1 MGYYLGRHAELYD
14 LFYAEKPYAAE
25 AEFVHRCLINYGQ
38 GRKRRMLELA
48 CGTGNHAFQFEKFG
62 YQIIALDY
70 SQDMIDRAI
79 AKATQRGSQVE
90 FRQGDM
96 RALELSEKPF
106 DAVVCMFD
114 SIGYVQ
120 TNQGIEQVLQGVHRH
135 LRAGGIFVFEF
146 WHAPAMLRSY
156 EPQRVRRWKLPNGE
170 VLRISE
176 TELDIPHQL
185 AHVTYSIYELKSD
198 STYDYLQETQSN
210 RYFLLQEMN
219 HWLVANGFEA
229 LKWFAGPQD
238 DENIT
243 DDTWHIVV
251 VAQRGE

>member
-25 AEFVHRCLINYGQ
+25 AEFVHHCLQQYGH
-38 GRKRRMLELA
+38 GVSERILELA
-48 CGTGNHAFQFEKFG
+48 CGTGSHAFQFEKFG
-62 YQIIALDY
+62 YKIIALDY
-70 SQDMIDRAI
+70 SQDMIDRANN
-79 AKATQRGSQVE
+79 KAEEGGSRVE
-90 FRQGDM
+90 FRLGDM
-96 RALELSEKPF
+96 RALDVPEKPF

-120 TNQGIEQVLQGVHRH
+120 TNQAIKQVLQGVHQH
-135 LRAGGIFVFEF
+135 LRSGGLFVCEF
-146 WHAPAMLRSY
+146 WHAPAMLRGY
-156 EPQRVRRWKLPNGE
+156 EPLRVRRWELPEGD

-185 AHVTYSIYELKSD
+185 AHVTYSIYELNFD
-198 STYDYLQETQSN
+198 GTYTHLQETQTN
-210 RYFLLQEMN
+210 RYFLLQEMSN
-219 HWLVANGFEA
+219 FLDVAGFDA

-251 VAQRGE
+251 AAQRRN

>member
-25 AEFVHRCLINYGQ
+25 AEFVHRSLLKYGQ
-38 GRKRRMLELA
+38 RRKQRMLELA
-48 CGTGNHAFQFEKFG
+48 CGTGNHAFQLEKFG
-62 YQIIALDY
+62 HQIIALDY

-79 AKATQRGSQVE
+79 AKAAERGSQVE

-96 RALELSEKPF
+96 RALDVSEKPF
-106 DAVVCMFD
+106 DAVICMFD

-120 TNQGIEQVLQGVHRH
+120 TNQGIEQVLQGVRQH
-135 LRAGGIFVFEF
+135 LRAGGVFVFEF

-156 EPQRVRRWKLPNGE
+156 EPQRVRRWKLPHGE

-176 TELDIPHQL
+176 TELDIHRQL

-198 STYDYLQETQSN
+198 GTYDYLQETQTN
-210 RYFLLQEMN
+210 RYFLLQEMR
-219 HWLVANGFEA
+219 HWLEANGFEA

-251 VAQRGE
+251 VAQRGD